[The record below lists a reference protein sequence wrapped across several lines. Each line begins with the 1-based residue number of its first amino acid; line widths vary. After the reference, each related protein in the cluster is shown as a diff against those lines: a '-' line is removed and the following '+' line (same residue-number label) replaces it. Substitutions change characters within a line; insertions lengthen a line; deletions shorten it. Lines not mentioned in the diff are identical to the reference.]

1 MEMYGNHA
9 LEEEQMN
16 MSEYVGSLN
25 KPLSRKV
32 IILNREAQLRSKKG
46 YCLLR
51 PDAGYHS
58 INICTGCLIAFS
70 AADRIDHM
78 AGRSERKSDFCSGQ
92 SRQGWKDFSVL

>member
-32 IILNREAQLRSKKG
+32 IILNRE
-46 YCLLR
+46 

-58 INICTGCLIAFS
+58 INICAGCLVAFS

-78 AGRSERKSDFCSGQ
+78 AGRSEGKSNLCSGQ